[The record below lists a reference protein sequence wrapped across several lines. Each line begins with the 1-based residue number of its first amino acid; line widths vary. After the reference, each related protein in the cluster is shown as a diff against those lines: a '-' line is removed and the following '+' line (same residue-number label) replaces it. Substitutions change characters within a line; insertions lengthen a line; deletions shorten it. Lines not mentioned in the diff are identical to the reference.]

1 MPVVESFS
9 TRYLLVGLEMCHD
22 ILKRHL
28 GSVRASIFPLPA
40 SLCAVLC
47 WKKIIE
53 FQFLAHFRIQT
64 TTSSQL
70 ATEGYAATQLLG
82 GQLADA
88 LGSKWVLAAG
98 LSCWSLATA
107 FTPLAAANGAAP
119 LLATRLALGLG
130 EGGETV
136 GLDGLNSGEKR
147 QKSAI
152 TWKMRLKNNGKR

>member
-1 MPVVESFS
+1 
-9 TRYLLVGLEMCHD
+9 MCHA
-22 ILKRHL
+22 ILMLR
-28 GSVRASIFPLPA
+28 GIWDGGAVYSASPPG
-40 SLCAVLC
+40 LCAVLC
-47 WKKIIE
+47 WKKTID
-53 FQFLAHFRIQT
+53 FLAPFSFQS

-70 ATEGYAATQLLG
+70 MATEGYAATQLLG

-130 EGGETV
+130 EGG
-136 GLDGLNSGEKR
+136 DGLGMGWMDELCQVVGKMTEK
-147 QKSAI
+147 
-152 TWKMRLKNNGKR
+152 NGRKVPSL

>member
-1 MPVVESFS
+1 MLFF
-9 TRYLLVGLEMCHD
+9 VGKNHR
-22 ILKRHL
+22 IL
-28 GSVRASIFPLPA
+28 
-40 SLCAVLC
+40 
-47 WKKIIE
+47 
-53 FQFLAHFRIQT
+53 FLALFLEAK

-130 EGGETV
+130 EGGWV
-136 GLDGLNSGEKR
+136 GKMTEKNCR
-147 QKSAI
+147 KVPSHWENTEWIAQSS
-152 TWKMRLKNNGKR
+152 